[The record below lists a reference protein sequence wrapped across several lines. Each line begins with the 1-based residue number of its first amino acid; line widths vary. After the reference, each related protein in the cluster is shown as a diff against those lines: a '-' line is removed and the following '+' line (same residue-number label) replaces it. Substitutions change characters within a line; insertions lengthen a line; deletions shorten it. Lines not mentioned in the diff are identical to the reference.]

1 MNTTEIVVLVLL
13 VILYIGIGE
22 FARSVAY
29 NNIDTYPGDMFRG
42 EKIVYVPNYRFV
54 VRNSRLLSIV
64 CGLLWVFLLA
74 FNKGREL
81 GEWIYD
87 DLIIKG
93 NEEDRIA
100 PWVV

>member
-13 VILYIGIGE
+13 VILYIGIGT
-22 FARSVAY
+22 FTKNVAY
-29 NNIDTYPGDMFRG
+29 NNFNAYPCDMFSG
-42 EKIVYVPNYRFV
+42 EKIIYMPNCRFV
-54 VRNSRLLSIV
+54 TYNSRLLSIV

-74 FNKGREL
+74 FNKGSEL